1 MEIIRHSHYSKKYNY
16 EYLTINGL
24 LHFDDKECFCKQPW
38 IHLIAF
44 KDIHDKW
51 WKDYQIG
58 IAIHDYDDY
67 DIGYVYT
74 AENEEQ
80 FFDVLHELINWV
92 NDLEHG
98 VISYWDYIGDIEGF
112 FPDCGCKKERW

>member
-1 MEIIRHSHYSKKYNY
+1 MNIERHFYKSKKYHS
-16 EYLTINGL
+16 EYLTATGL

-38 IHLIAF
+38 ISLIAF
-44 KDIHDKW
+44 KDTFDDW
-51 WKDYQIG
+51 WNNYEIG

-80 FFDVLHELINWV
+80 FFNVLHELINWI

-98 VISYWDYIGDIEGF
+98 IASYWDYIEDVVGF

>member
-1 MEIIRHSHYSKKYNY
+1 MEIIRKSYHSKKYNE
-16 EYLTINGL
+16 EYSTVNGL

-38 IHLIAF
+38 INLIAF
-44 KDIHDKW
+44 KNTHDKW
-51 WKDYQIG
+51 WIDYQIG

-98 VISYWDYIGDIEGF
+98 VISYLDYIGDIDGF
-112 FPDCGCKKERW
+112 FPDCGCKKEGW